1 MKKNTYKFSVDVV
14 FAYNIFSTD
23 TQKNLNFT
31 VTTDICRDNFSDAVA
46 AFKTYVR
53 YITHDMIELS
63 IPDLV
68 EKRVEGILSISY
80 QCEQEGYFETD
91 TNAVCVDSERIHYSR
106 ETHHDTIFESKR
118 IATNIKWD
126 TDGEEVDLPNQ
137 MVIPDK
143 VHDDVNAIGDY
154 LSDET
159 GFCHFG
165 FGLLKSND

>member
-80 QCEQEGYFETD
+80 ECEQEGYFETD
-91 TNAVCVDSERIHYSR
+91 TNAVCVDSERIWKTTMSSY
-106 ETHHDTIFESKR
+106 TPIR
-118 IATNIKWD
+118 IAKTAVRRSLLQAFAMI
-126 TDGEEVDLPNQ
+126 
-137 MVIPDK
+137 IPTA
-143 VHDDVNAIGDY
+143 N
-154 LSDET
+154 
-159 GFCHFG
+159 
-165 FGLLKSND
+165 GLFSTSKI

>member
-14 FAYNIFSTD
+14 FAYSIFSTD
-23 TQKNLNFT
+23 TQKNLDFT

-80 QCEQEGYFETD
+80 ECEQEGYFETD
-91 TNAVCVDSERIHYSR
+91 TNAVCVDSERIWQKLFRHLCR
-106 ETHHDTIFESKR
+106 EHR
-118 IATNIKWD
+118 I
-126 TDGEEVDLPNQ
+126 
-137 MVIPDK
+137 
-143 VHDDVNAIGDY
+143 
-154 LSDET
+154 LSHALT
-159 GFCHFG
+159 SSFIIWN
-165 FGLLKSND
+165 LLKTGQIMLSR